1 MRALLTKVRSLVIL
15 QQELFGRGRYKD
27 LRLQSTDLNEG
38 SGTKLAVNKFVYA
51 AAGGIAVV
59 AVAMFF
65 LLGPGLALPGPQ
77 ERPEVQVLP
86 PVVSVTNVSV
96 TGVEGDEAQLQVK
109 FSVSNPNPRSM
120 YIEAIQYDLFINN
133 KQLTQGQWGDIA
145 EGFVV
150 GSEGLLIVSQGSSV
164 IPPVT
169 TTVERNSQVEQ
180 EWDSMVDGSATFTL
194 TGTSAYRLTQANLE
208 TSVAEEMFSVT
219 FP

>member
-1 MRALLTKVRSLVIL
+1 M
-15 QQELFGRGRYKD
+15 
-27 LRLQSTDLNEG
+27 
-38 SGTKLAVNKFVYA
+38 NKFVYA

-65 LLGPGLALPGPQ
+65 VLGPGLALPGPQ

-86 PVVSVTNVSV
+86 PVVSVTNITV

-120 YIEAIQYDLFINN
+120 YIETIQYDLFINN
-133 KQLTQGQWGDIA
+133 KQLTRGQWGDIA
-145 EGFVV
+145 DAFVA

-169 TTVERNSQVEQ
+169 TTVERTSPVEQ
-180 EWDSMVDGSATFTL
+180 EWDSMVDGSATYTL
-194 TGTSAYRLTQANLE
+194 TGSSAYRVTQANFE
-208 TSVAEEMFSVT
+208 THALEEMFSVT

>member
-1 MRALLTKVRSLVIL
+1 
-15 QQELFGRGRYKD
+15 
-27 LRLQSTDLNEG
+27 
-38 SGTKLAVNKFVYA
+38 VNKIIYA
-51 AAGGIAVV
+51 AAGGIAVAAV
-59 AVAMFF
+59 AVFF

-77 ERPEVQVLP
+77 ERPQVQVLP
-86 PVVSVTNVSV
+86 PVVTVTDVRV
-96 TGVEGDEAQLQVK
+96 TGVEGDEAQLQVR

-120 YIEAIQYDLFINN
+120 YIEAIQYDLFIDN

-169 TTVERNSQVEQ
+169 TTVERNNEVAQ
-180 EWDSMVDGSATFTL
+180 EWDSMVDGSATYTL

-208 TSVAEEMFSVT
+208 TSALEETFSVT

>member
-1 MRALLTKVRSLVIL
+1 MRALLAKVRGLVVL
-15 QQELFGRGRYKD
+15 QQELFGRGKYKH
-27 LRLQSTDLNEG
+27 LRLQSTDLNTG
-38 SGTKLAVNKFVYA
+38 NGTRLAVNKLVYA
-51 AAGGIAVV
+51 AAGGIVVV
-59 AVAMFF
+59 AVAVFF
-65 LLGPGLALPGPQ
+65 LLGPGVSLPGPQ

-86 PVVSVTNVSV
+86 PVIKVTDVSV
-96 TGVEGDEAQLQVK
+96 TGVEGDEAQLQVR

-120 YIEAIQYDLFINN
+120 YIESIQYDLYINN

-164 IPPVT
+164 IPPVI
-169 TTVERNSQVEQ
+169 TTVEKNDQVAQ

-208 TSVAEEMFSVT
+208 TSALEETFSVT